1 MPRRLLVSLALPL
14 LGCGGSSSLG
24 DAGVGR
30 DAAATDAGAI
40 VATEPT
46 LPSVTGT
53 CPDMSVSGMV
63 TVSPAGA
70 APRPVML
77 WVSDAAASLDG
88 PLVFYWH
95 GTGSRPE
102 EARVGLGDPMIDRIL
117 ALGGMVVAPTSDP
130 GSGDFP
136 WYLTTGTAEDDL
148 LVADEVV
155 ACAIETVGID
165 PARIHSAGMSAGG
178 LHTSQ
183 MGFRRASYIASIVAY
198 SGGLLAGRPR
208 TDDSTSRFAALL
220 FHGGPG
226 DVVIISFQPATE
238 ALWEELDRRGHF
250 AAICDH
256 GRGHRVPTDAHDSV
270 WRFLEDHPFGAVPSP
285 YAGGLPAG
293 FYSACALAP

>member
-1 MPRRLLVSLALPL
+1 MPRWLFVTLAFSL
-14 LGCGGSSSLG
+14 LGCDSSSPG
-24 DAGVGR
+24 ADASAARDAGG
-30 DAAATDAGAI
+30 TDAGALI
-40 VATEPT
+40 ATEPT

-53 CPDMSVSGMV
+53 CPDMSAPGTV
-63 TVSPAGA
+63 TVSPAGT

-77 WVSDAAASLDG
+77 WVSEAAASLDG

-95 GTGSRPE
+95 GAGSRPE
-102 EARVGLGDPMIDRIL
+102 EARVGLGDAMIDRIL

-136 WYLTTGTAEDDL
+136 WYLTTGSAEDDL

-165 PARIHSAGMSAGG
+165 TMRIHSAGMSAGG

-208 TDDSTSRFAALL
+208 TDDATSRFAALL
-220 FHGGPG
+220 FHGGP
-226 DVVIISFQPATE
+226 DDIVIVSFQPATE
-238 ALWEELDRRGHF
+238 DLFAELDGRGHF

-256 GRGHRVPTDAHDSV
+256 GMGHRIPTDAHDSV
-270 WRFLEDHPFGAVPSP
+270 WQFLQDHPFGAVPSP

-293 FYSACALAP
+293 FYPACALMP